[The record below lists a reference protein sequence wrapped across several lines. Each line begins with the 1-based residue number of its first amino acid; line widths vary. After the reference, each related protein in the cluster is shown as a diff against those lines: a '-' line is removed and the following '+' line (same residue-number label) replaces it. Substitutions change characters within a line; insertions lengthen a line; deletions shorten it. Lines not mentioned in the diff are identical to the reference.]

1 MVVQSQ
7 YGAFMKA
14 LDSIWEIQ
22 AQHQSAD
29 WKHTMQPL
37 PIRDRGYAHP
47 ELLAET
53 DWLADLLTDPKLR
66 VIDARQPEQ
75 YATNHVPGAVSLS
88 GFGGIPRAGNG
99 DMATPDEFASLAGN
113 LGISNDM
120 TVVVYDAPSQMM
132 GMVAWAFLYY
142 GHLDVR
148 ILDGG
153 LAKWSREH
161 WPIST
166 QVVDYP
172 HAIFVPKSQEA
183 LYCSLNQAKVAVSQ
197 PKTVFWDTRSLKEFE
212 GTALAGYGAPLR
224 LGRIPGAVHLDWRE
238 LFDQDTKTLKPAKAL
253 HALLESRGITPDY
266 EIDTY

>member
-1 MVVQSQ
+1 M
-7 YGAFMKA
+7 
-14 LDSIWEIQ
+14 
-22 AQHQSAD
+22 H
-29 WKHTMQPL
+29 PL

-53 DWLADLLTDPKLR
+53 DWLADRLTDPKLR

-88 GFGGIPRAGNG
+88 GFGGIPRAANG
-99 DMATPDEFASLAGN
+99 DMASPDEFASLVGN

-142 GHLDVR
+142 GHSDVR

-153 LAKWSREH
+153 FAKWSAEH
-161 WPIST
+161 RPIST
-166 QVVDYP
+166 QAVDKP
-172 HAIFVPKSQEA
+172 HAIFVPIPHEA
-183 LYCSLNQAKVAVSQ
+183 VYCSLNQAISAAGQS
-197 PKTVFWDTRSLKEFE
+197 KTVFWDVRSLEEFE
-212 GTALAGYGAPLR
+212 GTSAGFGPPVR
-224 LGRIPGAVHLDWRE
+224 LGRIPGAVHLDWSE
-238 LFDQDTKTLKPAKAL
+238 LFDQDTKTLRPAKEL
-253 HALLESRGITPDY
+253 DALLASRGINPDH